1 MRAAKATYARRRA
14 SVSDALGAKC
24 VPVSGHDGIKLWMEV
39 ADERSATVALAARGI
54 GVAPGEPFLVRPD
67 TDHLRVTVG
76 LIPDAH
82 LTAVADHLAAAAGD
96 PRRRGHHR

>member
-1 MRAAKATYARRRA
+1 
-14 SVSDALGAKC
+14 VLGGHG
-24 VPVSGHDGIKLWMEV
+24 VPVSGHDGINLWMEV

-76 LIPDAH
+76 LIPDDRVS
-82 LTAVADHLAAAAGD
+82 AVAEHLAAAAGH